1 MVQNNVKKK
10 YFEEF
15 ALNLQRESFTTEY
28 IQQME
33 AAPILKASGLDED
46 Q

>member
-15 ALNLQRESFTTEY
+15 ALNLQRESFTTGY

-33 AAPILKASGLDED
+33 RGSAHFEGLRLG
-46 Q
+46 